1 MDLRELSNRIQP
13 GVSPTPDSLTPTR
26 RITPADRQADFGK
39 TLEHAQRNLDIG
51 SDGIRLSAHA
61 AQRIQE
67 RSIVLNSEVREDLS
81 NAIKVLREKGARDAL
96 IIRKDAAFVV
106 NVPNQIMVTAIHQQD
121 LQQRVFTQIDSTMLI

>member
-13 GVSPTPDSLTPTR
+13 GAASLPENLSPVR
-26 RITPADRQADFGK
+26 RTTPADRQTDFGK
-39 TLEHAQRNLDIG
+39 TLEHARRNLDIDA
-51 SDGIRLSAHA
+51 DGIRLSAHA

-67 RSIVLNSEVREDLS
+67 RSIALTSEVREDLS

-106 NVPNQIMVTAIHQQD
+106 NVPNQIMITAIHQQD